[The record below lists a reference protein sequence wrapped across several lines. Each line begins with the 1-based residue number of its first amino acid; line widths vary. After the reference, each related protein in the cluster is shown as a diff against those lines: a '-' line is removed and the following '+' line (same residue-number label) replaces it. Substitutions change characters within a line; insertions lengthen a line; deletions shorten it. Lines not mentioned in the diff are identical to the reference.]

1 MIDLRLTLTVAT
13 TVIRRWSSVSVVA
26 MLGALMLLPATAGGQ
41 EQGQV
46 IQMTVE
52 RMVELGLRD
61 SYQVRRLVLEI
72 ERTRSLLR
80 AEQAGLK
87 SRVEMEILA
96 PEYEAISDYKWNSI
110 LQRNELVHEN
120 TRRAEVDLS
129 IRQPVIL
136 FGYPTNGYLS
146 LNSRIYRY
154 SQLGE
159 ERDVRYYNR
168 YFIAYEQPLFQP
180 NRMKNDLEEAALDL
194 ESAEIEYQNEV
205 IEMLDDLSD
214 EYFDLLEPAYEK
226 VVAADQEDNLEIAI
240 AAARVLVTA
249 DPSRAI
255 ELDQLQVELANAQE
269 QGQQAASS

>member
-1 MIDLRLTLTVAT
+1 
-13 TVIRRWSSVSVVA
+13 

>member
-1 MIDLRLTLTVAT
+1 MIDSRLTLRVGAA
-13 TVIRRWSSVSVVA
+13 TVIRRLSYAGIAPV
-26 MLGALMLLPATAGGQ
+26 LGALMLMPATAGGQ
-41 EQGQV
+41 EQGRV

-61 SYQVRRLVLEI
+61 SFQVRRLVLEI
-72 ERTRSLLR
+72 ERTRSLVR

-96 PEYEAISDYKWNSI
+96 PEFEAISDYKWNST

-120 TRRAEVDLS
+120 TRRSEVDLS

-146 LNSRIYRY
+146 LISRIYRY

-180 NRMKNDLEEAALDL
+180 NRMRHDLEEAELDL

-205 IEMLDDLSD
+205 VEILDDLSD
-214 EYFDLLEPAYEK
+214 EYFDLLESAYERS
-226 VVAADQEDNLEIAI
+226 VAATQVEDLGIAI
-240 AAARVLVTA
+240 TAADRTA
-249 DPSRAI
+249 GRGGSHADRK
-255 ELDQLQVELANAQE
+255 
-269 QGQQAASS
+269 